1 MEAAR
6 SALAVLDLCLEAEPG
21 ATGPIAA
28 DLSVAKL
35 LLAAAAR
42 SILVCVKENLSS
54 TPGPEST
61 ADYEREWAKLV
72 ERANSP
78 R

>member
-1 MEAAR
+1 MP
-6 SALAVLDLCLEAEPG
+6 LN
-21 ATGPIAA
+21 A

-35 LLAAAAR
+35 LLAAPAR

-72 ERANSP
+72 ERHRVGKLRVSMFDAFIDNGDF
-78 R
+78 RCGCG